1 MEDGGEGRQR
11 VGSRHLHLAHH
22 VHHDGTGLSH
32 GELNLAA
39 AVACAQGG
47 AQMSVGLTDGHA
59 AHVHGSEAFDGH
71 GTVGRHGALDA
82 FLRGTVDVDKHGV
95 ARSQTVVLWRGD
107 IHIGFEGQ
115 VFVVEDV
122 TSEHFLLVPVALGQQ
137 LLEQGRRVGHKRV
150 QLVLHHH
157 PLGVRLVVG
166 RHGPSLWVDVFHL
179 LRGGL
184 LSLVVLASFAVSHAA
199 AVLCAGR
206 RRQVTQASAF
216 HVTFHQFLNAAQL
229 LDIHT
234 ALHQF
239 RYDLFL

>member
-1 MEDGGEGRQR
+1 MG
-11 VGSRHLHLAHH
+11 
-22 VHHDGTGLSH
+22 
-32 GELNLAA
+32 
-39 AVACAQGG
+39 
-47 AQMSVGLTDGHA
+47 VGLTDGHA

-82 FLRGTVDVDKHGV
+82 FLRGPVDVDKHGV
-95 ARSQTVVLWRGD
+95 ARSQTVVLRRGD

-122 TSEHFLLVPVALGQQ
+122 TSEHFLLVLVALGQQ

-157 PLGVRLVVG
+157 PLRVRLVVG

-184 LSLVVLASFAVSHAA
+184 LSLVVLAPFAVSHAA

-206 RRQVTQASAF
+206 RRQVAQSGAF
-216 HVTFHQFLNAAQL
+216 HLAFRQFLHASQL
-229 LDIHT
+229 LYVHA

-239 RYDLFL
+239 GDNLLL